1 MNGRR
6 GFAVTDDV
14 TGRFELLYRQH
25 FRAVL
30 RYALARVE
38 PESAKDVTA
47 ETFLIA
53 WRRLPDVPADAAP
66 WLFGV
71 ARKVIAGQLRSDHR
85 REALYLRLDAVVG
98 RSAGSGSGSGS
109 GDVGD
114 EVSQRDTVLTA
125 LARLGETDREVLR
138 LIAWDGL
145 SSKAAAEVLG
155 VTRLAFGVRLHRARR
170 RFAAAL
176 DAVET
181 TAPAQRPEPDPP
193 PSRHASPFTRA
204 TEVR

>member
-1 MNGRR
+1 V
-6 GFAVTDDV
+6 AEDV
-14 TGRFELLYRQH
+14 TGRFEVLYRQH

-71 ARKVIAGQLRSDHR
+71 ARKVIAGQLRSDAR
-85 REALYLRLDAVVG
+85 RSALYLRLEAG
-98 RSAGSGSGSGS
+98 GGPGSSA
-109 GDVGD
+109 DVG
-114 EVSQRDTVLTA
+114 EEIAQRDAVLTA
-125 LARLGETDREVLR
+125 LAGLGEHDREALR

-145 SSKAAAEVLG
+145 TSKEAAEVLG
-155 VTRLAFGVRLHRARR
+155 VTRLALGVRLHRARR

-176 DAVET
+176 DTTKRGVMPAV
-181 TAPAQRPEPDPP
+181 AGPPRHRADPP
-193 PSRHASPFTRA
+193 ASAVHNPFTRA
-204 TEVR
+204 TEVH

>member
-1 MNGRR
+1 V
-6 GFAVTDDV
+6 ADDV
-14 TGRFELLYRQH
+14 TGRFEELYRRH

-38 PESAKDVTA
+38 PESAKDVAA

-53 WRRLPDVPADAAP
+53 WRRLPDVPDDAAP

-71 ARKVIAGQLRSDHR
+71 ARKVIAGQLRSDAR
-85 REALYLRLDAVVG
+85 RSALYLRLEAAG
-98 RSAGSGSGSGS
+98 GGPASSADIG
-109 GDVGD
+109 
-114 EVSQRDTVLTA
+114 EEIAQRDVVLAA
-125 LARLGETDREVLR
+125 LARLDENDREALR

-145 SSKAAAEVLG
+145 TSKAAAEVAG

-176 DAVET
+176 DAAERGAMP
-181 TAPAQRPEPDPP
+181 APAEPPRRQAGPP
-193 PSRHASPFTRA
+193 ASACHSPFTRA

>member
-1 MNGRR
+1 M
-6 GFAVTDDV
+6 
-14 TGRFELLYRQH
+14 TGRFEELYRRY

-38 PESAKDVTA
+38 PESAKDVAA

-71 ARKVIAGQLRSDHR
+71 ARKVIAGQLRSDAR
-85 REALYLRLDAVVG
+85 RAALHLRLEA
-98 RSAGSGSGSGS
+98 AGGGPAGP
-109 GDVGD
+109 GDIG
-114 EVSQRDTVLTA
+114 EEITQRDTVLAA
-125 LARLGETDREVLR
+125 LARLPENDREALR

-145 SSKAAAEVLG
+145 SSKAAAEVVG
-155 VTRLAFGVRLHRARR
+155 MTRLAFGVRLHRARR

-176 DAVET
+176 DAAEPESM
-181 TAPAQRPEPDPP
+181 PAHAEPPRRQADPP
-193 PSRHASPFTRA
+193 ASACHSPYTRA